1 MDLKESISNQTD
13 FSLALA
19 NRLSLSESKDSNLV
33 FSPLSIHVVLG
44 LIVAGSAG
52 PTRAQLLSILNSK
65 STDDLNS
72 LSSQL
77 VSLVLADGGP
87 SGGPKLSFANG
98 VWVDQ
103 SLSLKASF
111 KQVVDTVYKAV
122 SSHVDFQTK
131 AIGVTNEVNQWAEKE
146 TNGLIKEVLPSDSVD
161 HLTRLIFANALYFKG
176 AWIEKFD
183 ASETKDQ
190 EFHLLNGSS
199 VQVPFMTSKE
209 EQFVSAFNSFK
220 VLRLPYKQGEDK
232 RRFSMYF
239 FLPNAKGGLS
249 ALMEKVS
256 SESGF
261 LERHLL
267 CRRVEVGRFRIPK
280 FKFSFGF
287 EASKVLK
294 GLGLVLPFSRGES
307 RLTEM
312 VESTAVGRKLYV
324 SSIFHKACIEVNE
337 EGTEAAAASACV
349 IRMQCL
355 REKIDFVADH
365 PFLFVIREDMTGAV
379 LFIGQA
385 VEETNEVNQW
395 AEKETNGLIK
405 EVLPSGSVDAST
417 RLIFANALYFKGA
430 WIEKFDATET
440 KDQEFH
446 LLNGSSVQVP
456 FMTSKKK
463 RLVRAF
469 KGFKVFGLPY
479 KQGEDK
485 RGFSM
490 YFFLPN
496 AKDGLFALM
505 EKVSSES
512 GFLDRHLPYQRVT
525 VGEFW
530 IPKFKFSFG
539 FEASKVL
546 KGLGLVLPFGG
557 GEGLVEMVDSTSV
570 GRKLYISSI
579 FHKACIE
586 VNEEGTEAAAASA
599 GFLTFECYKEPEEID
614 FVAGHPFLFVIR
626 EDNTGAVLFI
636 GQVLNPLVG

>member
-19 NRLSLSESKDSNLV
+19 NRVSLSESKDSNLV

-44 LIVAGSAG
+44 LIAAGSAG
-52 PTRAQLLSILNSK
+52 PTLAQLLSLLNSK

-103 SLSLKASF
+103 SLSLKTSF

-131 AIGVTNEVNQWAEKE
+131 A
-146 TNGLIKEVLPSDSVD
+146 
-161 HLTRLIFANALYFKG
+161 
-176 AWIEKFD
+176 
-183 ASETKDQ
+183 
-190 EFHLLNGSS
+190 
-199 VQVPFMTSKE
+199 
-209 EQFVSAFNSFK
+209 
-220 VLRLPYKQGEDK
+220 
-232 RRFSMYF
+232 
-239 FLPNAKGGLS
+239 
-249 ALMEKVS
+249 
-256 SESGF
+256 
-261 LERHLL
+261 
-267 CRRVEVGRFRIPK
+267 VEV
-280 FKFSFGF
+280 S
-287 EASKVLK
+287 
-294 GLGLVLPFSRGES
+294 
-307 RLTEM
+307 
-312 VESTAVGRKLYV
+312 
-324 SSIFHKACIEVNE
+324 
-337 EGTEAAAASACV
+337 
-349 IRMQCL
+349 
-355 REKIDFVADH
+355 
-365 PFLFVIREDMTGAV
+365 
-379 LFIGQA
+379 
-385 VEETNEVNQW
+385 NEVNQW

-430 WIEKFDATET
+430 WTAKFDASKT

-463 RLVRAF
+463 QPVRAF
-469 KGFKVFGLPY
+469 DGFKVLGLPY

-485 RGFSM
+485 RRFSM

-496 AKDGLFALM
+496 AKDGLSALM

-512 GFLDRHLPYQRVT
+512 GFLDRHLPYQEVE
-525 VGEFW
+525 VGEFR
-530 IPKFKFSFG
+530 IPKFKISFG

-546 KGLGLVLPFGG
+546 MGLGLVLPFSGDGG
-557 GEGLVEMVDSTSV
+557 LTEMVDSPTV
-570 GRKLYISSI
+570 GRNLYVSGI
-579 FHKACIE
+579 FHKSFIE

-599 GFLTFECYKEPEEID
+599 AVLMQRGLSIPGKID
-614 FVAGHPFLFVIR
+614 FVADHPFLFVIR
-626 EDNTGAVLFI
+626 EDMTGVVLFI
-636 GQVLNPLVG
+636 GHVLNPLVV

>member
-19 NRLSLSESKDSNLV
+19 NRVSLSESKDSNLV

-44 LIVAGSAG
+44 LIAAGSAG
-52 PTRAQLLSILNSK
+52 PTRAQLLSLLNSK

-131 AIGVTNEVNQWAEKE
+131 V
-146 TNGLIKEVLPSDSVD
+146 
-161 HLTRLIFANALYFKG
+161 
-176 AWIEKFD
+176 
-183 ASETKDQ
+183 
-190 EFHLLNGSS
+190 
-199 VQVPFMTSKE
+199 
-209 EQFVSAFNSFK
+209 
-220 VLRLPYKQGEDK
+220 
-232 RRFSMYF
+232 
-239 FLPNAKGGLS
+239 
-249 ALMEKVS
+249 
-256 SESGF
+256 
-261 LERHLL
+261 
-267 CRRVEVGRFRIPK
+267 VEV
-280 FKFSFGF
+280 
-287 EASKVLK
+287 
-294 GLGLVLPFSRGES
+294 
-307 RLTEM
+307 
-312 VESTAVGRKLYV
+312 
-324 SSIFHKACIEVNE
+324 
-337 EGTEAAAASACV
+337 
-349 IRMQCL
+349 
-355 REKIDFVADH
+355 
-365 PFLFVIREDMTGAV
+365 
-379 LFIGQA
+379 
-385 VEETNEVNQW
+385 TNEVNQW

-430 WIEKFDATET
+430 WTAKFDASKT

-463 RLVRAF
+463 QLVRAF
-469 KGFKVFGLPY
+469 DGFKVLGLPY

-485 RGFSM
+485 RRFSM

-496 AKDGLFALM
+496 AKDGLSALM

-512 GFLDRHLPYQRVT
+512 GFLDRHLPYQEVE
-525 VGEFW
+525 VGEFR
-530 IPKFKFSFG
+530 IPKFKISFG

-546 KGLGLVLPFGG
+546 KGLGLVLPFSG
-557 GEGLVEMVDSTSV
+557 GEGLTEMVDSPAV
-570 GRKLYISSI
+570 GRNLYVSSI
-579 FHKACIE
+579 FHKSFIE

-599 GFLTFECYKEPEEID
+599 AVVKLRGLAIPEKID
-614 FVAGHPFLFVIR
+614 FVADHPFFFVIR
-626 EDNTGAVLFI
+626 EDMTGVVLFI
-636 GQVLNPLVG
+636 GHVLNPLVG